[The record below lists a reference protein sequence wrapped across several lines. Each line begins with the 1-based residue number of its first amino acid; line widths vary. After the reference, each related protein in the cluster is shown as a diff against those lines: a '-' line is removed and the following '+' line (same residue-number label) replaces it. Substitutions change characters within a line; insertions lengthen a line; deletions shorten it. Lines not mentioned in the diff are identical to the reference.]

1 MMYAQKVN
9 TRELLHCILST
20 TRHVSNAVVLCKIK
34 HCIVT
39 RVRKY
44 IQTD

>member
-9 TRELLHCILST
+9 TRELVHCILST
-20 TRHVSNAVVLCKIK
+20 ARHMSNTIVLCKII
-34 HCIVT
+34 HCMVT